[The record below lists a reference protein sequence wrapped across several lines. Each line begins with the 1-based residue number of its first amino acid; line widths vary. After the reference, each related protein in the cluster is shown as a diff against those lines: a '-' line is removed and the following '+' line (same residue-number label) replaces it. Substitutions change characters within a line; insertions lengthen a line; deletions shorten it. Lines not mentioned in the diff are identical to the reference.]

1 MSALL
6 MAVLALPTA
15 GGAAGGGPVTDAGL
29 HFIELIQQV
38 EPNAW
43 EPAGGAGRIAMFG
56 LLGQAR
62 GGGFGA
68 AANGR
73 GNRGD
78 GLVDLIERVV
88 EPDSWDANG
97 GAGRIGLFR
106 Q

>member
-6 MAVLALPTA
+6 MAVLAFPATGDAA
-15 GGAAGGGPVTDAGL
+15 GGAPVADAGL

-43 EPAGGAGRIAMFG
+43 EPAGGAGRIALFG
-56 LLGQAR
+56 RLGQVR
-62 GGGFGA
+62 GGRGLGA

-73 GNRGD
+73 GNRGA
-78 GLVDLIERVV
+78 GLADLIERVV

-106 Q
+106 